1 MASLISLF
9 VADDHPMFLK
19 GLIDTLKEE
28 PGFTILGSANDGK
41 AALQAITLLQPQVAV
56 LDLDMPGVN
65 GIEVAKILLKEQPST
80 RVIILS
86 MHKEADII
94 KAAMALGIHAYIFKD
109 DAVLDLV
116 NGIRT
121 VMNGEVYISET
132 KHKNIK
138 TFYTAKEDELLQ
150 SLTRMERIVLDLVA
164 LQKTTK
170 EIADELFLSVKTVEN
185 HRTHISQK
193 LQLKGNNSL
202 LKFALQMTAGKKW
215 SPPI

>member
-1 MASLISLF
+1 MAAITLF
-9 VADDHPMFLK
+9 VADDHPLFLK
-19 GLIDTLKEE
+19 GLINTLKDE
-28 PGFTILGSANDGK
+28 PGFTILGSANNGK
-41 AALQAITLLQPQVAV
+41 TALKAIKMQQPHVAI
-56 LDLDMPGVN
+56 LDLDMPEMN
-65 GIEVAKILLKEQPST
+65 GIEVAKILVKEQPVMK
-80 RVIILS
+80 VIILS

-138 TFYTAKEDELLQ
+138 TFSANDNELLQ
-150 SLTRMERIVLDLVA
+150 SLTRMERIVLDLIA
-164 LQKTTK
+164 QQKSTK

-193 LQLKGNNSL
+193 LLLKGNNSL
-202 LKFALQMTAGKKW
+202 LKFALQMNAAK
-215 SPPI
+215 

>member
-1 MASLISLF
+1 MAENISLF
-9 VADDHPMFLK
+9 VADDHPLFLK

-28 PGFTILGSANDGK
+28 SDFTILGSANDGR
-41 AALQAITLLQPQVAV
+41 AALQNITQLQPHVAI
-56 LDLDMPGVN
+56 LDLDMPGMN
-65 GIEVAKILLKEQPST
+65 GIEVAKILLMEQPAT

-86 MHKEADII
+86 MHKEADIL

-121 VMNGEVYISET
+121 VMNGELYISES
-132 KHKNIK
+132 KHKNIR
-138 TFYTAKEDELLQ
+138 TFYTGKDNELLQ
-150 SLTRMERIVLDLVA
+150 SLTRMERIVLDLIA
-164 LQKTTK
+164 LQKSTK

-202 LKFALQMTAGKKW
+202 LKFALQMTAAKE
-215 SPPI
+215 

>member
-1 MASLISLF
+1 MTGAISLF
-9 VADDHPMFLK
+9 VADDHPLFLK
-19 GLIDTLKEE
+19 GLIETLKEE
-28 PGFTILGSANDGK
+28 TDFTILGSAHDGK
-41 AALQAITLLQPQVAV
+41 TALQNIALLQPDVAI
-56 LDLDMPGVN
+56 LDLDMPGMN
-65 GIEVAKILLKEQPST
+65 GIDVAKILLKERRT
-80 RVIILS
+80 MKVIILS
-86 MHKEADII
+86 MHQEADII
-94 KAAMALGIHAYIFKD
+94 KAAMALGLHGYIFKD

-121 VMNGEVYISET
+121 VMKGGFYISES

-138 TFYTAKEDELLQ
+138 TFYSAKENELLQ

-164 LQKTTK
+164 LQKSTK

-202 LKFALQMTAGKKW
+202 LKFALQMNAPK
-215 SPPI
+215 

>member
-1 MASLISLF
+1 MAAITLF
-9 VADDHPMFLK
+9 VADDHPLFLK
-19 GLIDTLKEE
+19 GLINTLKDE

-41 AALQAITLLQPQVAV
+41 TALQEIKMLQPHVAI
-56 LDLDMPGVN
+56 LDLDMPAMN
-65 GIEVAKILLKEQPST
+65 GIEVAKLLLKEQT
-80 RVIILS
+80 AIRVIILS

-138 TFYTAKEDELLQ
+138 TFSANDNELLQ
-150 SLTRMERIVLDLVA
+150 SLTRMERIVLDLIA
-164 LQKTTK
+164 LQKSTK

-185 HRTHISQK
+185 HRTHVSQK
-193 LQLKGNNSL
+193 LLLKGNNSL
-202 LKFALQMTAGKKW
+202 LKFALQMNAAK
-215 SPPI
+215 